1 MRRRAIGI
9 GVGLL
14 VAAAVLVVYA
24 VAPRFVSDFHS
35 RDLAHAGVFFI
46 AIVGLNLLTGYT
58 GQISLGHGALMAVGA
73 YTTAALVVHE
83 HWRDV
88 WTIPLAGLA
97 AGVVGFV
104 IGLPALRL
112 SGLYLALATFA
123 FAVAMPSL
131 LRKFSGLTGGGQG
144 LRLLEQAPLQVT
156 GLSGTVTIFG
166 HSMTQN
172 HFLYYL
178 TWAIG
183 LVGFLVMWLIVRG
196 RLGRVL
202 RAVRDSE
209 VAAASTGI
217 DLARYKTLAF
227 AISGVYAGVA
237 GSLLAIQDEIVS
249 PLTFTFLLSILLLV
263 GTVVGGL
270 GSLPGMVLGALFVQ
284 YLPDASTRVS
294 SAPGVPDFVYGAAII
309 LVMILL
315 PSGVGGLLR
324 RLAEPLT
331 TRLYTRP

>member
-1 MRRRAIGI
+1 MGRRSLGI
-9 GVGLL
+9 ALWCL
-14 VAAAVLVVYA
+14 MAAAVFVVYA
-24 VAPRFVSDFHS
+24 FAPRVVSDFHS

-58 GQISLGHGALMAVGA
+58 GQISLGHGALMAIGG

-97 AGVVGFV
+97 AGIVGFV

-178 TWAIG
+178 TWGIG
-183 LVGFLVMWLIVRG
+183 LLGFVAAWLVVRG
-196 RLGRVL
+196 RFGRTF

-209 VAAASTGI
+209 VAAVSAGVN
-217 DLARYKTLAF
+217 LARAKTLAF
-227 AISGVYAGVA
+227 ALSGVYAGVA
-237 GSLLAIQDEIVS
+237 GSLLAIQDEIVN
-249 PLTFTFLLSILLLV
+249 PLSFTFLLSILILV

-270 GSLPGMVLGALFVQ
+270 GSLPGMVLGAFFVQ
-284 YLPDASTRVS
+284 YLPDLSTHVS
-294 SAPGVPDFVYGAAII
+294 SAQGVPDFVYGAAII
-309 LVMILL
+309 VVMILL
-315 PSGVGGLLR
+315 PTGAGGLLR
-324 RLAEPLT
+324 RLARPLT
-331 TRLYTRP
+331 TRLYLRP

>member
-1 MRRRAIGI
+1 MRQRALGTALW
-9 GVGLL
+9 LL
-14 VAAAVLVVYA
+14 LAVAVLVVY
-24 VAPRFVSDFHS
+24 VLAPRFVSDFHT

-58 GQISLGHGALMAVGA
+58 GQISLGHGALMAVGG

-88 WTIPLAGLA
+88 WTIPLAGVA
-97 AGVVGFV
+97 AGIVGFL

-131 LRKFSGLTGGGQG
+131 LKKFSGLTGGGQG

-156 GLSGTVTIFG
+156 GLSGTVTVFG
-166 HSMTQN
+166 HSTSQN

-178 TWAIG
+178 TWGIG
-183 LVGFLVMWLIVRG
+183 LVGFLIAWLIVRG
-196 RLGRVL
+196 RLGRTF

-209 VAAASTGI
+209 VAAASAGI
-217 DLARYKTLAF
+217 DLARAKTTAF

-237 GSLLAIQDEIVS
+237 GSLLAIQSEIVN
-249 PLTFTFLLSILLLV
+249 PLSFTFLLSILLLV

-270 GSLPGMVLGALFVQ
+270 GSLPGMVLGALFIQ
-284 YLPDASTRVS
+284 YLPDLSTHVS
-294 SAPGVPDFVYGAAII
+294 TAQGVPDFVFGAAII

-315 PSGVGGLLR
+315 PTGAGGLLR